1 MIVVDSQLIAALL
14 LNNEKTDLAREVL
27 RRDDEWIA
35 PLLWRSEFRQLLAFY
50 LRKKVLTLR
59 QASLI
64 MQEAESLMQGGQFEI
79 PSLDILTVTEKYDCS
94 AYAAEYIALAQ
105 EQGVPLVTMDK
116 MYLRKF
122 PAVAMNAESFIS
134 MKITQEQVHPELL

>member
-134 MKITQEQVHPELL
+134 IKTTQEQVHPEML

>member
-122 PAVAMNAESFIS
+122 PAVTMNAESFIS
-134 MKITQEQVHPELL
+134 MKITQEQVHTELL

>member
-134 MKITQEQVHPELL
+134 MKITQEQVHPEML

>member
-1 MIVVDSQLIAALL
+1 MIVVDSQMIAALL

-35 PLLWRSEFRQLLAFY
+35 PLLWRSEFRQLLAYY
-50 LRKKVLTLR
+50 LRKNVLTLR

-79 PSLDILTVTEKYDCS
+79 PSLAILTVTEKFDCS
-94 AYAAEYIALAQ
+94 AYAAEYVALAQ
-105 EQGVPLVTMDK
+105 EQGVPLVTVDK

-122 PAVAMNAESFIS
+122 PSVAMNAETFIA
-134 MKITQEQVHPELL
+134 MPIDQEQVNPEKL

>member
-122 PAVAMNAESFIS
+122 PAVTMNAESFIS
-134 MKITQEQVHPELL
+134 MKITQEQVHPEML